1 MKKKILILGSNSF
14 AGTSFVNFLLK
25 KNYKVFSTSR
35 SNEKKK
41 PFNIYFDW
49 INKKNYQFKKIDI
62 NKKKHLKDLNK
73 IIIKNKIKIVVDF
86 GSQSMVG
93 QSWDT
98 PEDWIR
104 TNCLGKLNLI
114 RELNKI
120 KDIKYIRI
128 STPEVYGDTPN
139 KIKEDDKILPSTP
152 YAITQSTADFFT
164 FAYTKFRGFNSITL
178 RFANFYG
185 PGQQLFRI
193 IPKAIISIL
202 QQKKLNIH
210 GNGSSLRSFI
220 FPDDFC
226 ESILLAIKKGKKNET
241 YNISPSREIS
251 IINLVKLICKIM
263 KYDEKKLISFSKD
276 RIGKDLRYMMSSKK
290 AYNELGWKSKITL
303 EDGLKKTINWHIK
316 NFKKLNKLKTAY
328 VHKK

>member
-35 SNEKKK
+35 SNEKKT

-49 INKKNYQFKKIDI
+49 INKKNYQFNKIDI
-62 NKKKHLKDLNK
+62 NKKQHLKDLNK
-73 IIIKNKIKIVVDF
+73 IIKKNKIKIVVDF

-93 QSWDT
+93 QSWDM
-98 PEDWIR
+98 PEDWVR

-164 FAYTKFRGFNSITL
+164 FAYTKFRGLNSTTL

-193 IPKAIISIL
+193 IPKTIICIL
-202 QQKKLNIH
+202 KKRKLTIH
-210 GNGSSLRSFI
+210 GDGSSLRSFI
-220 FPDDFC
+220 YSDDFC
-226 ESILLAIKKGKKNET
+226 DGILQAIKKSKTNEV
-241 YNISPSREIS
+241 YNISPKREIS
-251 IINLVKLICKIM
+251 IIKLVKLICKIM
-263 KYDEKKLISFSKD
+263 KYDFRKLVVFSKD
-276 RIGKDLRYMMSSKK
+276 RIGKDARYMMNNKK
-290 AYNELGWKSKITL
+290 AKKELGWQSKIKL
-303 EDGLKKTINWHIK
+303 EDGLKKTIYWHIK
-316 NFKKLNKLKTAY
+316 NFDKLKKSGDKY
-328 VHKK
+328 IHKK

>member
-14 AGTSFVNFLLK
+14 AGTSFVDFLLK

-35 SNEKKK
+35 SSEKKK
-41 PFNIYFDW
+41 PFNIYYDW

-62 NKKKHLKDLNK
+62 NKKKHLNELKK
-73 IIIKNKIKIVVDF
+73 IIVKNKITIVVDF

-120 KDIKYIRI
+120 KNIKYLRI

-152 YAITQSTADFFT
+152 YAITQATADFFT

-210 GNGSSLRSFI
+210 GDGSSLRSFI

-226 ESILLAIKKGKKNET
+226 ESILLAIKKGKKMRLIIFHLQEK
-241 YNISPSREIS
+241 SR
-251 IINLVKLICKIM
+251 
-263 KYDEKKLISFSKD
+263 
-276 RIGKDLRYMMSSKK
+276 
-290 AYNELGWKSKITL
+290 
-303 EDGLKKTINWHIK
+303 
-316 NFKKLNKLKTAY
+316 
-328 VHKK
+328 

>member
-35 SNEKKK
+35 SNEKKT

-49 INKKNYQFKKIDI
+49 INKKNYQFNKIDI
-62 NKKKHLKDLNK
+62 NKKQHLKDLNK
-73 IIIKNKIKIVVDF
+73 IIKKNKIKIVVDF

-93 QSWDT
+93 QSWDM
-98 PEDWIR
+98 PEDWVR

-193 IPKAIISIL
+193 I
-202 QQKKLNIH
+202 
-210 GNGSSLRSFI
+210 
-220 FPDDFC
+220 
-226 ESILLAIKKGKKNET
+226 
-241 YNISPSREIS
+241 
-251 IINLVKLICKIM
+251 
-263 KYDEKKLISFSKD
+263 
-276 RIGKDLRYMMSSKK
+276 
-290 AYNELGWKSKITL
+290 
-303 EDGLKKTINWHIK
+303 LKQ
-316 NFKKLNKLKTAY
+316 
-328 VHKK
+328 

>member
-114 RELNKI
+114 RELNKV

-263 KYDEKKLISFSKD
+263 KYDAKKLISFSKD